1 MRPIMSVVSVVFLLI
16 GSVALADDSGD
27 GAALKARSVYLT
39 GDNSAALA
47 LALPLAEAGV
57 PRAQVLVG
65 LMYDRGQG
73 VAADPV
79 KAMEWFQKAAA
90 QGFPQALHNVAYS
103 YEFGEGGLA
112 VDKPKALA
120 LYLQAA
126 AVDFGPSLNNAAI
139 MLREGRGVPEDMPLA
154 VALFE
159 RGVAL
164 SDPQCNAEFAYMLA
178 EGIGVE
184 VDLPRARGLYE
195 IAAAQGIDWAERDY
209 AEMLE
214 RGEGGAKDLPR
225 AMEYYKRAVAQGY
238 AMAGHDIAEMAWANP
253 ETFPDPVEALAYCLW
268 SEAELN
274 ISKGPN
280 YDGGCAAAA
289 AALPAVAVTEAQVM
303 AETF

>member
-1 MRPIMSVVSVVFLLI
+1 MKHFMAAMAVVLVVMGGNATAEDL
-16 GSVALADDSGD
+16 GDS
-27 GAALKARSVYLT
+27 AALKARSVYLM
-39 GDNSAALA
+39 GDNDRAMA

-57 PRAQVLVG
+57 PRAQMLVG
-65 LMYDRGQG
+65 LMYERGHG

-103 YEFGEGGLA
+103 HEFGERGLPVNKA
-112 VDKPKALA
+112 KALE

-126 AVDFGPSLNNAAI
+126 GLDFGPSLNNAAI
-139 MLREGRGVPEDMPLA
+139 MLRDGKGVTGDMDLA

-159 RGVAL
+159 RGVSL

-195 IAAAQGIDWAERDY
+195 IAAAQGIDWAQRDY
-209 AEMLE
+209 ADMLE
-214 RGEGGAKDLPR
+214 RGEGGAQDLPR
-225 AMEYYKRAVAQGY
+225 AMEFYKRAVGQGY

-253 ETFPDPVEALAYCLW
+253 DAFPDQVEALAYCLW
-268 SEAELN
+268 SEARLQ
-274 ISKGPN
+274 ISEGAD

-303 AETF
+303 AQTF